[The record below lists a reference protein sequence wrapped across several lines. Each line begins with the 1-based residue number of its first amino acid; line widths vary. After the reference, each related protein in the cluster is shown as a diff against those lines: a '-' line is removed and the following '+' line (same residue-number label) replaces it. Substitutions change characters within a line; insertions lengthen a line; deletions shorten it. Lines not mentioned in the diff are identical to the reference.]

1 MPEDDEVVT
10 EVELD
15 KARGQVTRQDAF
27 FFWEDHD
34 NETPHPATVFLRK
47 LRQMLLERTV
57 GLDLA
62 AADGDKRRK
71 YGPEMIPMSF
81 TALGCL
87 GRGTRCLVRD
97 VINQFGEADLAR
109 KVAWRTETHRRWS
122 CSLLKTAQLMSSHR
136 AGRAMLGH

>member
-1 MPEDDEVVT
+1 M
-10 EVELD
+10 
-15 KARGQVTRQDAF
+15 TRQDAF

-62 AADGDKRRK
+62 AADGEKRRK
-71 YGPEMIPMSF
+71 YWPEMIPMSF

-87 GRGTRCLVRD
+87 GLVRD
-97 VINQFGEADLAR
+97 VINQFGDADLAR
-109 KVAWRTETHRRWS
+109 KVKWRTDIHRRWS
-122 CSLLKTAQLMSSHR
+122 CSLLKTAHLMSSHR
-136 AGRAMLGH
+136 AGRAMSGH